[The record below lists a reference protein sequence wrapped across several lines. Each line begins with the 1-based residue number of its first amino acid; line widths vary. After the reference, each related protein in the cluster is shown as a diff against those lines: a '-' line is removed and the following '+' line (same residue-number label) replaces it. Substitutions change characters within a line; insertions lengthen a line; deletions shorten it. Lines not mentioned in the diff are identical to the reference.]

1 MKLPMDKLILRILPV
16 PADRQFAETP
26 LKPGLRKR
34 LANFIP
40 DIRRQYAEKKK
51 NLPPNDKK
59 YRPSTMWYFFAT
71 VLVVLSIQNFLG
83 SSRVEVISYSQFKSL
98 LKKDLIN
105 DLVIRETT
113 IDGNLKGAAVKEV
126 LKPEKLKEISPEV
139 LASKKPFPF
148 ETVRVEDPGL
158 TAELES
164 AKIPFK
170 GELTSNWLPTILSWV
185 VPVGLFFLM
194 WSYLGRKMGSASGGL
209 MQIGKSKAKVYIEK
223 KTGVTFADVAGIDE
237 AEQEVAEVVGFLK
250 DPDKYQR
257 LGGRIPKGVLIVGPP
272 GTGKTLLARAVA
284 GEAGV
289 PFFSLTGSDFVEMFV
304 GVGAARVR
312 DLFLQAVKNAPSIIF
327 IDELDAIGKARGV
340 SVLAGND
347 EREQTL
353 NQLLA
358 EMDGFDPN
366 QGVIIMAATNRPEI
380 LDAALLRPGRFD
392 RQILVD
398 RPDII
403 GRTKIL
409 KLHAKKV
416 TLAADLDLAV
426 VAAKTPGFVGADLA
440 NIVNEAALL
449 AARQDKESIDMTD
462 FDEAIERVVAGLQK
476 KSHVINPK
484 EKKIVA
490 YHESGHALMAELV
503 PGADPVSKIS
513 IIPRGVAALGYTTQ
527 LPTEDRYLMT
537 RSELLARIDVLLGG
551 RVAEEIVFGDVS
563 TGAQNDLQR
572 ATEIARTMIT
582 QFGMSEK
589 LGLAALEGPRHAT
602 FLMVPTQQ
610 PKEYSEETARLIDGE
625 VNQIL
630 SEAHTKA
637 RDILL
642 AHRDALEELAKLLLD
657 KEVVDRPALQ
667 EILKAR
673 SIDSIEEK
681 TRAPENN
688 GSESPGASHERN
700 NQGMGNPTFLNK
712 REIDPAGRQKS

>member
-1 MKLPMDKLILRILPV
+1 MKIPNRSSAIRRDPILSR
-16 PADRQFAETP
+16 RQFAKMPEKAGP
-26 LKPGLRKR
+26 RESLKKFLAELRTNYQARKQ
-34 LANFIP
+34 NQP
-40 DIRRQYAEKKK
+40 PMEKK
-51 NLPPNDKK
+51 
-59 YRPSTMWYFFAT
+59 RRR
-71 VLVVLSIQNFLG
+71 LSIVYFILAFFTILMIQNYFG
-83 SSRVEVISYSQFKSL
+83 SAHVETISYGQFKSL

-105 DLVIRETT
+105 NLTIRDTT
-113 IDGNLKGAAVKEV
+113 IDGNLKGAAVKEIFT
-126 LKPEKLKEISPEV
+126 PEKVKKISPEIV
-139 LASKKPFPF
+139 EGKKLLPF

-158 TAELES
+158 TAELEA
-164 AKIPFK
+164 AKVPFK
-170 GELTSNWLPTILSWV
+170 GEVTNNWLPTILSWV
-185 VPVGLFFLM
+185 VPVGLFFLL
-194 WSYLGRKMGSASGGL
+194 WSYIGKKMGSAGSGL

-223 KTGVTFADVAGIDE
+223 ATGVTFADVAGIDE
-237 AEQEVAEVVGFLK
+237 AEEEVAEIVGFLK
-250 DPDKYQR
+250 DPEKYQR

-289 PFFSLTGSDFVEMFV
+289 PFFSLSGSDFVEMFV

-312 DLFLQAVKNAPSIIF
+312 DLFLQAVKSAPSIIF
-327 IDELDAIGKARGV
+327 IDELDAVGKARGMNIL
-340 SVLAGND
+340 SSND

-398 RPDII
+398 RPDIK

-409 KLHAKKV
+409 QLHAKIVK
-416 TLAADLDLAV
+416 LSPDLDLAI

-449 AARQDKESIDMTD
+449 AARQDKEAIQMPD

-490 YHESGHALMAELV
+490 YHESGHALVAELV

-513 IIPRGVAALGYTTQ
+513 IIPRGIAALGYTSQ

-537 RSELLARIDVLLGG
+537 RSELLARICVLLGG
-551 RVAEEIVFGDVS
+551 RVAEEVVFGDIS

-582 QFGMSEK
+582 EFGMSDK
-589 LGLAALEGPRHAT
+589 LGLASLEGTRTAT
-602 FLMVPTQQ
+602 FLMVPTHNS
-610 PKEYSEETARLIDGE
+610 KEYSEETARLIDEE
-625 VNQIL
+625 VKQIL
-630 SEAHTKA
+630 TEAHTRA
-637 RDILL
+637 RDLL
-642 AHRDALEELAKLLLD
+642 ISRRAALEELAKLLLE
-657 KEVVDRPALQ
+657 KEVVDRPTLQ
-667 EILKAR
+667 AILKVR
-673 SIDSIEEK
+673 SIDSIK
-681 TRAPENN
+681 DRKRSADTN
-688 GSESPGASHERN
+688 GSEN
-700 NQGMGNPTFLNK
+700 NEGNVDQEQPK
-712 REIDPAGRQKS
+712 A

>member
-1 MKLPMDKLILRILPV
+1 LQAEKLPVNIGPRESAKKFLADLRTNYEARKKTRPPMDKKK
-16 PADRQFAETP
+16 RQLSIGYFM
-26 LKPGLRKR
+26 
-34 LANFIP
+34 LA
-40 DIRRQYAEKKK
+40 
-51 NLPPNDKK
+51 
-59 YRPSTMWYFFAT
+59 FFAI
-71 VLVVLSIQNFLG
+71 LMIQNYFG
-83 SSRVEVISYSQFKSL
+83 KAHVEIINYSQFKSL
-98 LKKDLIN
+98 LKKE
-105 DLVIRETT
+105 LVSDVAIRDTT
-113 IDGNLKGAAVKEV
+113 IDGNLKGPAAKEI
-126 LKPEKLKEISPEV
+126 LTPEKLKKISPEM
-139 LASKKPFPF
+139 AEGKKPLPF

-158 TAELES
+158 TAELEA
-164 AKIPFK
+164 AKVPFK
-170 GELTSNWLPTILSWV
+170 GEVTNNWLPTVLSWV
-185 VPVGLFFLM
+185 VPVALFFLL
-194 WSYLGRKMGSASGGL
+194 WSYIGKKLGSGSSGL

-223 KTGVTFADVAGIDE
+223 ATGVTFADVAGIDE
-237 AEQEVAEVVGFLK
+237 AEEEVAEIVGFLK

-289 PFFSLTGSDFVEMFV
+289 PFFSLSGSDFVEMFV

-312 DLFLQAVKNAPSIIF
+312 DLFLQAVKSAPSIIF

-340 SVLAGND
+340 NMFTGND

-398 RPDII
+398 RPDIK

-409 KLHAKKV
+409 QLHAKKV
-416 TLAADLDLAV
+416 KLSPDLDLAV

-449 AARQDKESIDMTD
+449 AARQDKEFIEMAE

-484 EKKIVA
+484 EKNIVA
-490 YHESGHALMAELV
+490 HHESGHALVAELV
-503 PGADPVSKIS
+503 PGADPVVKIS
-513 IIPRGVAALGYTTQ
+513 IIPRGIAALGYTTQ

-537 RSELLARIDVLLGG
+537 RSELLARICVLLGG
-551 RVAEEIVFGDVS
+551 RVAEEIIFGDIS

-589 LGLAALEGPRHAT
+589 LGLASLEGARTAT
-602 FLMVPTQQ
+602 FLMVPTHS
-610 PKEYSEETARLIDGE
+610 PKEYSEETARLIDEE
-625 VNQIL
+625 VKLIL
-630 SEAHTKA
+630 TEAYAKA
-637 RDILL
+637 RAILIS
-642 AHRDALEELAKLLLD
+642 HRSALEELAKLLLE

-667 EILKAR
+667 AILKVR
-673 SIDSIEEK
+673 NIDSVK
-681 TRAPENN
+681 DKKRSTDTP
-688 GSESPGASHERN
+688 GSENKEGDIERE
-700 NQGMGNPTFLNK
+700 QPK
-712 REIDPAGRQKS
+712 A